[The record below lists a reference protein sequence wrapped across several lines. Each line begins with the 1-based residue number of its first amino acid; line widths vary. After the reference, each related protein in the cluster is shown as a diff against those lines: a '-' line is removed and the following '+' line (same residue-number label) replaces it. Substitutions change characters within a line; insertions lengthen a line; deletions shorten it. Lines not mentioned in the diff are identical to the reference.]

1 MFERFTQDAR
11 SVVRNAVAEAER
23 RGDRHTGTEHL
34 VLAAV
39 ASANRI
45 TASIMDA
52 AGIDLQRTRRAL
64 DETDDRALA
73 AIGVDVDALAA
84 KAGANLDRQRR
95 PGRRVWR
102 LPFTAGAKQA
112 LEGALRHALELND
125 RHIGSEHILLALTA
139 RPAPDPGQQ
148 LLSAVGVDHTD
159 LHLRIR
165 EALRR
170 AA

>member
-52 AGIDLQRTRRAL
+52 AGIDL
-64 DETDDRALA
+64 
-73 AIGVDVDALAA
+73 
-84 KAGANLDRQRR
+84 
-95 PGRRVWR
+95 
-102 LPFTAGAKQA
+102 
-112 LEGALRHALELND
+112 
-125 RHIGSEHILLALTA
+125 ALTA